1 MENEKLKRIA
11 RVIENWKND
20 SYSGYSKF
28 ESGEWGFNNDCERD
42 MYHTL
47 KLIDKII
54 KEEEK

>member
-1 MENEKLKRIA
+1 MKMEKLKRIE
-11 RVIENWKND
+11 RVIDNWKND
-20 SYSGYSKF
+20 PYSGYDKF
-28 ESGEWGFNNDCERD
+28 VSGEWGFNNDCERD